1 MNISN
6 VNGESE
12 SLNWIQVFFFVL
24 FIITSLSLNELFQ
37 YGCIQK
43 KVEILILQ
51 WPTRGGAEHPVPI
64 DDEILS
70 KDEFSR

>member
-1 MNISN
+1 MSCSN
-6 VNGESE
+6 MDV
-12 SLNWIQVFFFVL
+12 
-24 FIITSLSLNELFQ
+24 
-37 YGCIQK
+37 YK
-43 KVEILILQ
+43 KLEILILQ